1 MNEYLFD
8 DNAMRDFLIHGCCIR
23 PLEGLSDAFHDSI
36 YNRIGEVFAQ
46 DGNPG
51 NNLLP
56 HVPELQ
62 QVFDNPVVRGTLTS
76 LLGPS
81 YIMHCHR
88 HPHVTGPH
96 GKGMGWHKDS
106 YWGYYRIRDHHPRW
120 IMAMYYPQ
128 EVPVDFGPTGAVPGS
143 HYYETMVPPTK
154 GMADE
159 LVDSAGEGIP
169 AVLGKGNVLFIHFDL
184 WHKAYPN
191 FLDKTRYMFKFQFTR
206 MDEPVAPTWNRTSVD
221 IPLGPLDD
229 HPRAPVW
236 KQMWRWLSGD
246 SRWTTSGDPSRLR
259 EALHDDCEITRLSA
273 AYVLGG
279 LGKPGVDILL
289 DALHGD
295 NDTIRRDAGYG
306 LAVAGDDSVG
316 ALVDALDSENEN
328 TRAHAVYALGDRGAR
343 VASVV
348 DRLASLASDPSP
360 FVRRTLADALGY
372 VHSHPQPSVAALRT
386 LLADTDDQ
394 VRFNSAYALAKFGGD
409 AAPAVPQLV
418 DALSDP
424 NRYVRGHASTAL
436 EQIGTPDALQGLL
449 HHLQAVRYCPLTTRD
464 STF

>member
-1 MNEYLFD
+1 MNQFLLD
-8 DNAMRDFLIHGCCIR
+8 DNEMRDFLVHGCCIR
-23 PLEGLSDAFHDSI
+23 PLAGLPDSFHDTI
-36 YNRIGEVFAQ
+36 YQRIGEVFAQ

-62 QVFDNPVVRGTLTS
+62 HVFDNPVVRGTLTS

-81 YIMHCHR
+81 FIMHCHR

-128 EVPVDFGPTGAVPGS
+128 EVPVEFGPTGAIPGS
-143 HYYETMVPPTK
+143 QYYESMVPPTK
-154 GMADE
+154 GMADD

-169 AVLGKGNVLFIHFDL
+169 AVLGKGHVLFIHFDL

-206 MDEPVAPTWNRTSVD
+206 MQEPTGPYWNRTATD
-221 IPLGPLDD
+221 IPLGDLEN

-236 KQMWRWLSGD
+236 KQMWRWLSGNPH
-246 SRWTTSGDPSRLR
+246 WQTSGDPAALS
-259 EALHDDCEITRLSA
+259 EALASDCEITRLSA
-273 AYVLGG
+273 AYTLGG

-289 DALHGD
+289 NALHGD
-295 NDTIRRDAGYG
+295 CDDIRRDAGYG
-306 LAVAGDDSVG
+306 LAVAGEDSVAG
-316 ALVDALDSENEN
+316 LLDSLSASHEGV
-328 TRAHAVYALGDRGAR
+328 RAHAAYALGDRGSR
-343 VASVV
+343 VASLAG
-348 DRLASLASDPSP
+348 RLATMADDGSPLVRRTVADVLGYVASDPQS
-360 FVRRTLADALGY
+360 
-372 VHSHPQPSVAALRT
+372 SVAALRR
-386 LLADTDDQ
+386 LLADEDDQ
-394 VRFNSAYALAKFGGD
+394 VRFNAAYGLAKFGAD
-409 AAPAVPQLV
+409 AASAVPDLV
-418 DALSDP
+418 AGLEDP
-424 NRYVRGHASTAL
+424 NRYVRGHASVAL
-436 EQIGTPDALQGLL
+436 EQIGTPEALKGLL